1 MKQLTV
7 VPMGGLC
14 NRLRTVLSAYDL
26 AQTEKNVFVRVEWGR
41 DKECF
46 AGFSDLF
53 EPALEENFSI
63 VPRRWWN
70 KPVRRKNLYL
80 PALFRLAVYDK
91 QLNYYRPH
99 KDRALKEIL
108 KAYKNVY
115 LSTGY
120 QFSDYSSSLIE
131 GLQPNRELKERID
144 GIVGEFP
151 ENIVGVHIRRTD
163 NQSACEYSTD
173 DMFIRLMD
181 RELSSDPYT
190 MFFLATDDGSV
201 KNSMMKRYP
210 GHVLV
215 QHTPHVRR
223 DTLEG
228 MEEAVVDL
236 FCLAHTRKVIGSH
249 YSSFSET
256 AAEIG
261 GIPLVVALA
270 VEGEEQQAPSPI
282 IFATNN
288 QHKLDEVRDMFDG
301 RQHVLG
307 LSEIGITEDIP
318 ETADT
323 LEGNALQKARYVFEK
338 TGRRCFADDTGLEVS
353 VLGGAPGVHTARYAY
368 PDRHDP
374 EANTQK
380 LLAELKNKSDRRARF
395 RTVIALIEDD
405 GSEYLFEGVV
415 EGTITGEKRGTQ
427 GFGYDPVFIPEGMG
441 KTFAELGVEVKN
453 QISHRAR
460 AIKKLSDYLFA

>member
-1 MKQLTV
+1 MKSLTV

-14 NRLRTVLSAYDL
+14 NRLRTLLSAYHF
-26 AQTEKNVFVRVEWGR
+26 AQSERDVFVRVEWGKNR
-41 DKECF
+41 ECF
-46 AGFSDLF
+46 AEYTDLF
-53 EPALEENFSI
+53 EPIHEENFSI

-70 KPVRRKNLYL
+70 VPVRRNNLHL
-80 PALFRLAVYDK
+80 PALLRLPVYDK
-91 QLNYYRPH
+91 QLNYFRPH
-99 KDRALKEIL
+99 EDKSVEEYFKDVRSI
-108 KAYKNVY
+108 Y

-120 QFSDYSSSLIE
+120 QFRPYSQEQMQSL
-131 GLQPNRELKERID
+131 LPCRELQERID

-163 NQSACEYSTD
+163 NMDACTQSTD
-173 DMFIRLMD
+173 EVFIRLMD
-181 RELSSDPYT
+181 RELQADPYT
-190 MFFLATDDGSV
+190 MFFLATDDGTV
-201 KNSMMKRYP
+201 KNKMMKRYP

-261 GIPLVVALA
+261 GIPLTIAIEEPQKPA
-270 VEGEEQQAPSPI
+270 VETI
-282 IFATNN
+282 VFASNN
-288 QHKLDEVRDMFDG
+288 QHKLDEVRKI
-301 RQHVLG
+301 LG
-307 LSEIGITEDIP
+307 EKTRVVSLKEVGITDDIP
-318 ETADT
+318 ETSET
-323 LEGNALQKARYVFEK
+323 LEGNALQKARYVYERM
-338 TGRRCFADDTGLEVS
+338 GCRCFADDTGLEVEA
-353 VLGGAPGVHTARYAY
+353 LGGAPGVYTARYAY

-380 LLAELKNKSDRRARF
+380 LLRELKNKSSRKARF

-405 GSEYLFEGVV
+405 GSEHLFEGVV
-415 EGTITGEKRGTQ
+415 EGTITEEKRGTQ
-427 GFGYDPVFIPEGMG
+427 GFGYDPVFIPEDMG
-441 KTFAELGVEVKN
+441 KTFAELGADVKN
-453 QISHRAR
+453 HISHRAR
-460 AIKKLSDYLFA
+460 AVEKFSAYINA